1 MKKMRTYREYLIET
15 RIDRNGAI
23 GYLKASLEE
32 YQNE

>member
-1 MKKMRTYREYLIET
+1 MKKMRTYREYLMET
-15 RIDRNGAI
+15 LIDCKGAI